1 MRSIIRLFKGAGIL
15 NLLGMTVAF
24 AAIYIIMVQVITTGT
39 TTVKSRTWTVYSS
52 WHIKIGTKKA
62 NIA

>member
-24 AAIYIIMVQVITTGT
+24 AAIYIIMVQVNYDWNYNS
-39 TTVKSRTWTVYSS
+39 K
-52 WHIKIGTKKA
+52 IKDLDRIFPYIRCDT
-62 NIA
+62 